1 MAPSALL
8 AVLRRSQAA
17 GYLGPGPVEE
27 HVEHAA
33 ALVAVERPSSY
44 LDLGSGGG
52 VPGLVLATAGPRRPG
67 SSSTP
72 RPGGSASSSRR
83 WPKLDV
89 DDRVRALHARAEDAA
104 RDPAPEA
111 TSTW

>member
-33 ALVAVERPSSY
+33 LVAAVERPSSY

-52 VPGLVLATAGPRRPG
+52 VPGLVLATARSEATGILIDAQARRV
-67 SSSTP
+67 
-72 RPGGSASSSRR
+72 RFLVEALAE
-83 WPKLDV
+83 LDV